1 MKEKNIIQFFF
12 VFKKISLKLKNSI
25 HLKNLNSVKNK
36 QKKFFLRNEQKQIQ
50 KDENN
55 ENVNKK
61 NPKRILFVIEGSIYK
76 DDILIADKSKVI
88 GDCLFKDINQYILE
102 DLKVYPDLISLE
114 ADIISLSQVMK
125 IDLNKEKP
133 LNVINRIEK
142 LRKLNLFKNL
152 SEKIL
157 EKLASKLKKNI

>member
-25 HLKNLNSVKNK
+25 YLKNLNSVKNK

-88 GDCLFKDINQYILE
+88 GDCLFKDINQIILE

-114 ADIISLSQVMK
+114 ADIISLSHLMK
-125 IDLNKEKP
+125 IDLNKVKP
-133 LNVINRIEK
+133 LNVINKIEK

-152 SEKIL
+152 SEKI
-157 EKLASKLKKNI
+157 

>member
-12 VFKKISLKLKNSI
+12 IFKKISLKLKNSI

-50 KDENN
+50 KDENS

-76 DDILIADKSKVI
+76 DDILIADKSKVQEI
-88 GDCLFKDINQYILE
+88 AYL
-102 DLKVYPDLISLE
+102 
-114 ADIISLSQVMK
+114 
-125 IDLNKEKP
+125 
-133 LNVINRIEK
+133 
-142 LRKLNLFKNL
+142 
-152 SEKIL
+152 KIL
-157 EKLASKLKKNI
+157 INLYQKI

>member
-1 MKEKNIIQFFF
+1 MKKNIIQFFF

-88 GDCLFKDINQYILE
+88 GDCLFKDINQSILE

-114 ADIISLSQVMK
+114 ADIISLSQIMK

-133 LNVINRIEK
+133 LINRIEK

>member
-1 MKEKNIIQFFF
+1 MWKFQNDFFWINNLRIVNTVSYYKIQTKEKIY
-12 VFKKISLKLKNSI
+12 
-25 HLKNLNSVKNK
+25 
-36 QKKFFLRNEQKQIQ
+36 
-50 KDENN
+50 DENS
-55 ENVNKK
+55 EDVNKK

-88 GDCLFKDINQYILE
+88 GDCLFKDINQSILE

-114 ADIISLSQVMK
+114 ADIISLSQIMK
-125 IDLNKEKP
+125 IDLNKVKP
-133 LNVINRIEK
+133 LNVINKIEK